1 MVQEPDVDGNCRF
14 WNKVCRSDAIKHSS
28 RITRNV
34 KSAIQSSR
42 SWLSSVILLL
52 LPAAGGWFAQPAKGA
67 LAAGPAKLSALI
79 LSGDG
84 SHDWRTETGFLRKL
98 LTDSGRFEVR
108 VNESPAGLTARTLAG
123 FDGVAD
129 DYSGPRLGTEADNA
143 LEAFVRAGK
152 GLVVTQGGLFLPA
165 DQPAGSRDGFA

>member
-1 MVQEPDVDGNCRF
+1 
-14 WNKVCRSDAIKHSS
+14 
-28 RITRNV
+28 V

-52 LPAAGGWFAQPAKGA
+52 LPAGGWFAQPAKGA

-84 SHDWRTETGFLRKL
+84 NHDWRTTTGFLRKL

-123 FDGVAD
+123 FDVVVD
-129 DYSGPRLGTEADNA
+129 DYSGPRLGTEADKA

-152 GLVVTQGGLFLPA
+152 GLVVTHGGLGP
-165 DQPAGSRDGFA
+165 PAGEAGGSRQG